1 MDGPPTRGSTVR
13 GSPGGESVE
22 NVACGGTDGSSA
34 DQHDALESIDL
45 ATYEMQQLLGEGAS
59 PVFLVRD
66 RTSGEQFAL
75 KQIRVPSAEETR
87 RAMQEA
93 SRMMTLVH
101 PSLVRAVG
109 AHVEQLNFGRCEVSI
124 LMEYCG
130 GGNVEALLR
139 TNHPLQEERVAALL
153 TQLVVALDFLH
164 DRGVVHRDIKPANL
178 LLHTDGTTLK
188 LADLGLARNVDAS
201 SASRGAGTFAYMS
214 PDAFTDRPAPAMDIW
229 SLGVVAV
236 ELASNYRPDN
246 PVVTQA
252 HVDALLTRLPPG
264 YSGEFRASVA
274 SMLRLV
280 PTERPTA
287 AHILRQPLFL
297 RAALAQHERS
307 AAHVSPSLRNLQQ
320 LVDSAPWLMPH
331 LIEGL
336 PLEEVAGSAVRLCVC
351 STGDDATADVRQRAA
366 AGMIELIQMAPGN
379 AAFSDKYIVSGSV
392 LSFSRARSGMHV
404 GKALDLSVRV
414 TSGLLGLEREVQA
427 GAANVVASRQAA
439 LNHFRAYPSLAPD
452 IPGLSGVKVVL
463 GFHAAPNEEVAR
475 SILGGNFAILA
486 SLDDGYFGQGIYV
499 TLDAEYAIEEYGRRQ
514 HGQDCVALLVC
525 AIIVGSAYPV
535 VEMPN
540 GPGGF
545 LGRALVPKADAH
557 VAVVGW
563 HADDANWLPCDHT
576 EWAGQQTYT
585 ELVVRDES
593 QVLPLG
599 YVMVS
604 ASPLAEA
611 RAEAARLRQENA
623 RLGGEVAQLGGEV
636 TRLGADNTRLGGE
649 VARKTQEVARKTQE
663 TTRVTNERD
672 EALSQATALQ
682 LQLEEVER
690 VRQRFEEE
698 QRRQRQEVQRL
709 QQELEP
715 YRRER
720 REREEEQQRRQREEE
735 QRRVREEEERRGRE
749 EQQRRQ
755 REQEQRR
762 QREQE
767 QQQANDRIR
776 MHQQS
781 PREFCEKGGQ
791 HNWQVRFGS
800 LPRLPLC
807 PRMSLMHR
815 AHAHLTRVVSVL
827 RVCVCLCVFGA
838 CIACVVV

>member
-379 AAFSDKYIVSGSV
+379 AAFSDKYIVNGSV

-427 GAANVVASRQAA
+427 GAANIVASRQAV

-611 RAEAARLRQENA
+611 ARLRQENA
-623 RLGGEVAQLGGEV
+623 RLGGEVA
-636 TRLGADNTRLGGE
+636 RLGGE
-649 VARKTQEVARKTQE
+649 VAHKTQEM
-663 TTRVTNERD
+663 TRVTNERD

-690 VRQRFEEE
+690 VRRRFEEE

-709 QQELEP
+709 QQELEL

-720 REREEEQQRRQREEE
+720 REREEEQQRQQREEE

-762 QREQE
+762 QREVQ
-767 QQQANDRIR
+767 QQQANDPIR
-776 MHQQS
+776 MHQQN
-781 PREFCEKGGQ
+781 PREFCENGGQ

-800 LPRLPLC
+800 LPRFPPLPTHVSHASRPC
-807 PRMSLMHR
+807 PSDSR
-815 AHAHLTRVVSVL
+815 RV
-827 RVCVCLCVFGA
+827 
-838 CIACVVV
+838 